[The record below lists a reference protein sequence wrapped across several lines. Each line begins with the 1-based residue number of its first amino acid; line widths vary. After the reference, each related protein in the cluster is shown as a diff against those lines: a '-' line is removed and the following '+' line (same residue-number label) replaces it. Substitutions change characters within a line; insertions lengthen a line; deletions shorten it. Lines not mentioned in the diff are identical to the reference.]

1 MQFRTTFLHMDRSEA
16 IEAFAAKKI
25 GAKIERLSQSP
36 TSVHVTFLVE
46 KDQHI
51 VKLSLQESG
60 TDDVALQSQNGDMYA
75 AINKLADQLDKL
87 LRRKKDK
94 RIRGRVIDKETKLEK
109 FTPAVEEAIE
119 A

>member
-1 MQFRTTFLHMDRSEA
+1 
-16 IEAFAAKKI
+16 
-25 GAKIERLSQSP
+25 
-36 TSVHVTFLVE
+36 
-46 KDQHI
+46 
-51 VKLSLQESG
+51 
-60 TDDVALQSQNGDMYA
+60 MYA